1 MRRTGTTRRGALT
14 VTGAVALGAAL
25 AGCGDGDSGEGRKGS
40 APAGAR
46 DAAAKAE
53 KALRMTAA
61 RTSGTLLAQYEQVVT
76 AHPATAAG
84 LAPLRDAVRAHT
96 EALSPGAGR
105 TVRPSAGETAGMTA
119 MRGAALSGRPA
130 PSGSPTVPGS
140 PAADAKT
147 AVKELAAAER
157 RTADAHTAT
166 LLTAP
171 PELARLLAS
180 IAAAGAAHAY
190 LLTEL
195 AKETS
200 S

>member
-14 VTGAVALGAAL
+14 VTGAIALGAAL
-25 AGCGDGDSGEGRKGS
+25 AGCDSGAGRKGS
-40 APAGAR
+40 APAGAQ

-53 KALRMTAA
+53 HTLRMTAA
-61 RTSGTLLAQYEQVVT
+61 RTSGTLLAQYEQVVA

-96 EALSPGAGR
+96 EALSPEAD
-105 TVRPSAGETAGMTA
+105 TKVRPGAGETAGPTA
-119 MRGAALSGRPA
+119 MRGADRTPAVSGRPT
-130 PSGSPTVPGS
+130 PSGS

>member
-14 VTGAVALGAAL
+14 ATGAIAMGAIL
-25 AGCGDGDSGEGRKGS
+25 SGCGGNEDGEGS
-40 APAGAR
+40 ARAGAPT
-46 DAAAKAE
+46 AAEIARAVRTE
-53 KALRMTAA
+53 RRLRASAA
-61 RTSGTLLAQYEQVVT
+61 RTSLELLARYEHVVG

-96 EALSPGAGR
+96 RALAPDGEQELTSTRSRATGAR
-105 TVRPSAGETAGMTA
+105 
-119 MRGAALSGRPA
+119 AAVEELADAERR
-130 PSGSPTVPGS
+130 
-140 PAADAKT
+140 AADAH
-147 AVKELAAAER
+147 LASLME
-157 RTADAHTAT
+157 
-166 LLTAP
+166 AP

-190 LLTEL
+190 LLTDL